1 MFKSVCCSKRLY
13 CINVNQDF
21 YVNLSIVSSSSYLV
35 FCVQRT
41 GTRRRYH
48 DDGISDDEI
57 EGKRS
62 FDLEEKLQSDRYNSD
77 LVKIMDGKGVC

>member
-1 MFKSVCCSKRLY
+1 MPIKMNSAGF
-13 CINVNQDF
+13 CIS
-21 YVNLSIVSSSSYLV
+21 VNLSIVFSSSYFE
-35 FCVQRT
+35 FCFQRS

-62 FDLEEKLQSDRYNSD
+62 FDLEEKLHSDRYNSD